1 MNSMIV
7 HILQLCLI
15 FLIWRVAIEDPNF
28 KIFIPESIDILCTRF
43 LASMLM
49 HFNVEKDIRNGI
61 SMMKYAVNHYNN
73 FENIHAAFLISFM
86 LAFNSFLVEITVVM
100 VLTSIESVLEV
111 IMKYVSLSAVANI
124 PRFYFNSLI
133 DHKLLKVSTHTVEI
147 TEHRRKKL
155 MVKRPWFIKVYRA
168 IQKALR
174 LFFCS
179 WSYYFLPFTTLIITY
194 V

>member
-15 FLIWRVAIEDPNF
+15 TLIWTIAIEDPKF
-28 KIFIPESIDILCTRF
+28 KIHIPESIDILCTRF

-61 SMMKYAVNHYNN
+61 SMMKYAVNHYQN
-73 FENIHAAFLISFM
+73 FENIHAAFFISFM

-111 IMKYVSLSAVANI
+111 IMKYVSLSAIANI
-124 PRFYFNSLI
+124 PRFYFGSLV
-133 DHKLLKVSTHTVEI
+133 DHKLLKVSTHSV
-147 TEHRRKKL
+147 
-155 MVKRPWFIKVYRA
+155 
-168 IQKALR
+168 
-174 LFFCS
+174 
-179 WSYYFLPFTTLIITY
+179 
-194 V
+194 

>member
-1 MNSMIV
+1 M
-7 HILQLCLI
+7 I

-168 IQKALR
+168 I
-174 LFFCS
+174 
-179 WSYYFLPFTTLIITY
+179 
-194 V
+194 